1 MEQDRWIASEWGTS
15 ENNRRARF
23 YRLTRLGRKQLN
35 AERENWQRI
44 TSAVTLVLDFE
55 RA

>member
-1 MEQDRWIASEWGTS
+1 MEQEGWIAAEWGLS

-23 YRLTRLGRKQLN
+23 YRLTALGRKQLN
-35 AERENWQRI
+35 AERENWRKI
-44 TSAVTLVLDFE
+44 ASAVASVLDFE